1 MIAQVQN
8 PVPEEKGEGAVPWG
22 AQRWVLLGAVA
33 LYVAMRVYHG
43 AAICMDGD
51 EIFSVGVATHTWKG
65 LLTAVGADSIH
76 PPLFYFLL
84 KLWIFL
90 GNDSLFWVRLLPTLF
105 SSLAIIPVV
114 LLGREFHLR
123 PLEINSTIAVAAL
136 HPFLVY
142 YSQHVRM
149 YTLLMLCALTS
160 LWVFHACIRPGR
172 RSFTFRYAA
181 LTLVNIVS
189 VYAHYYGWL
198 IIGLEC
204 WYLIFWKR
212 EHLKRFLV
220 SSVLV
225 LAAFTPWIYWAGKYI
240 YAKGGLASNL
250 EWIQKPDAGALAWFF
265 VDLAGFGD
273 LQSIGKQA
281 ITGLALLVLAAAWA
295 AWIERR
301 RLHTGHFLYM
311 ARFLLFFVLGSV
323 TVAFTASRLLP
334 HSIWGHRHMVYLVF
348 PILMVVVTAYYRLN
362 SRAVLFTGGVLF
374 AVWAALV
381 IQHHLKGDDKKTPFD
396 ALVIQMLAQEEGNPN
411 PVPFYSVDK
420 YLHYPVWFYLDVL
433 KAGKITGFGSPLPAD
448 RSKLAA
454 EAARIDITVHQVSID
469 AARGAHF
476 WVGYS
481 SAWREK
487 LSPEAVLQNRGC
499 RTGPDVTVRDRY
511 HSSTIFPVWCS
522 PSSAQ

>member
-1 MIAQVQN
+1 MIGEAQN
-8 PVPEEKGEGAVPWG
+8 PAREEKAEHTASWG
-22 AQRWVLLGAVA
+22 AQWWVLLGVCAV
-33 LYVAMRVYHG
+33 YVAMRVYHG

-51 EIFSVGVATHTWKG
+51 EIFSVGVAAHSWKG
-65 LLTAVGADSIH
+65 LMTAVGADSIH

-84 KLWIFL
+84 KIWIAI

-105 SSLAIIPVV
+105 STLAIIPVV

-123 PLEINSTIAVAAL
+123 PLEINSTVALAAV
-136 HPFLVY
+136 HPFLLY

-160 LWVFHACIRPGR
+160 LWVFHSAIRAGR
-172 RSFTFRYAA
+172 RSFTVKYAA

-189 VYAHYYGWL
+189 VYSHYYGWL

-204 WYLIFWKR
+204 WYLVFWKR

-220 SSVLV
+220 SSTIVLV
-225 LAAFTPWIYWAGKYI
+225 AFTPWMYWAGKYI
-240 YAKGGLASNL
+240 YAKGGLGSNL

-281 ITGLALLVLAAAWA
+281 VTGLSLLVLAAAWV

-301 RLHTGHFLYM
+301 RLHTGHFVYI

-323 TVAFTASRLLP
+323 AVAFTASRLLP
-334 HSIWGHRHMVYLVF
+334 HSVWGHRHMVYLVF
-348 PILMVVVTAYYRLN
+348 PILMVVVTAYYRLH
-362 SRAVLFTGGVLF
+362 SRAVLFTGGVLCT
-374 AVWAALV
+374 VWAGLA

-396 ALVIQMLAQEEGNPN
+396 LLVIQMLAQEAGSQG

-433 KAGKITGFGSPLPAD
+433 KAGKVTGFGAPLPAD

-454 EAARIDITVHQVSID
+454 EAARIEVTNHQVSIESVH
-469 AARGAHF
+469 GPHF

-481 SAWREK
+481 SAWNEK
-487 LSPEAVLQNRGC
+487 VSPEVILQQRGC
-499 RTGPDVTVRDRY
+499 RTGADVTVRDRY
-511 HSSTIFPVWCS
+511 HSSTIFPVWCRTD
-522 PSSAQ
+522 